1 LERPL
6 TVDEIRAEL
15 SLRFERFTMKSA
27 RNEDGEVVEE
37 HALLAAHKRNTTAGN
52 YCTYCRKAGHIK
64 PNCHKLK
71 KKETR

>member
-1 LERPL
+1 
-6 TVDEIRAEL
+6 
-15 SLRFERFTMKSA
+15 MKSA